1 MANRVGRIKKNKKG
15 IEGTTKKDPLPTHVL
30 RQAALIVAA
39 KWRNS
44 DNPICIPEFEKK
56 VKELIEKDKNRTSF
70 NFATSNQARR
80 MLKSGNYYIFRHCCD
95 TKTIKECLKI
105 EDIDLKQ
112 YGDKYS
118 WIKK

>member
-1 MANRVGRIKKNKKG
+1 MANRVGRVKRNHKG
-15 IEGTTKKDPLPTHVL
+15 IEGTTKKDPLPTNVL

-39 KWRNS
+39 KWRSS
-44 DNPICIPEFEKK
+44 DNPICVPEFEKK
-56 VKELIEKDKNRTSF
+56 VKELIERDRNRTSF

-80 MLKSGNYYIFRHCCD
+80 MLKSGNYYIFRHNNE
-95 TKTIKECLKI
+95 TGKIKECLKI
-105 EDIDLKQ
+105 EDIHLRQ